1 MKIKNT
7 SGSPTPY
14 TLHPLTLV
22 SKLRRVLRGDVKV
35 NTVARE
41 VLRRS
46 RVALQQR
53 HERASLNQLDKRR
66 ARLNRDFAKLSTSA
80 LLSHFRERSTPKFL
94 PGFDAH
100 SIEVAEMQRSVFPVE
115 TAQLIQSAQR
125 IVDEHRWTLLGY
137 DERDFGD
144 PIEWRR
150 DIVSGEVWPLDYHVD
165 VNLARE
171 GSDVRVL
178 WELNRLSHLIT
189 LGRAY
194 TLTHDE
200 QLAETFFRHLES
212 WCVQNPVGRGPNWAC
227 AMEVAL
233 RSMNLLAAFQLF
245 RSSPSLDDARLLQI
259 LAMFD
264 AHGAH
269 IRRNSEFSYIATS
282 NHYLSDVVGLF
293 WLGTMLPELKDAKQ
307 WREFGRRE
315 MLREMEIQ
323 ILDDG
328 ADFEASTGYHRFV
341 LELFLYSFILSS
353 ANDAEIPER
362 YWRKLHAMLRYLR
375 AYLRPDRRAPLIGD
389 TDSGQVIPIVKRS
402 ADDHAY
408 VLAVGAS
415 FLKDSRF
422 KLNEGGEITEELLW
436 TLGPGGVRDY
446 QSLPADRGAGTSVA
460 FADAG
465 TYVMRDGNLYL
476 LFNTSGNGV
485 KGRGSHGH
493 NDLLSMEVSACG
505 TSFIVDPGT
514 YVYRTD
520 LEERNRFR
528 STAYHS
534 TVQVDDVE
542 QNTINRDLPFVVGNE
557 AQPRVI
563 GCEINAVR
571 DLIIAE
577 HDGYSRLNQ
586 PILHRRSVEFDK
598 RGRFWLIE
606 DALLGAGEHVFNF
619 RFHLASDVEATISA
633 NGIVTVTSGETAA
646 RLLIVPLDVNQLPE
660 LEPRWTSRDY
670 GAKMASISV
679 CWTVRAPA
687 PLNQRWAL
695 VPVCANENEVERLEI
710 VGKSRRAAKCL

>member
-1 MKIKNT
+1 MTDEEKKDASYFI
-7 SGSPTPY
+7 P
-14 TLHPLTLV
+14 HPSSLIR
-22 SKLRRVLRGDVKV
+22 KFRRVLRGDVKV

-41 VLRRS
+41 VVRRG

-53 HERASLNQLDKRR
+53 HERASLNQLDKCP
-66 ARLNRDFAKLSTSA
+66 ARLTRDFGRLSTSA
-80 LLSHFRERSTPKFL
+80 LLDHFRKRSTPKFL
-94 PGFDAH
+94 PGFDAQAIEIAELQH
-100 SIEVAEMQRSVFPVE
+100 SLFPLE
-115 TAQLIQSAQR
+115 TSNLIASAQR
-125 IVDEHRWTLLGY
+125 IVHEHRWPLLGY

-150 DIVSGEVWPLDYHVD
+150 DIVSGEIWPLDYHVD
-165 VNLARE
+165 VNLARD

-194 TLTHDE
+194 TLRQDE
-200 QLAETFFRHLES
+200 QLAETFFGHLES
-212 WCVQNPVGRGPNWAC
+212 WRIQNPVGRGPNWAC

-233 RSMNLLAAFQLF
+233 RAMNLLAAFQLF
-245 RSSPSLDDARLLQI
+245 RSSPSLDDAHLLQM

-293 WLGTMLPELKDAKQ
+293 WLGTMLPELKAARQ

-353 ANDAEIPER
+353 ANGAEISER
-362 YWRKLHAMLRYLR
+362 YWRKLHAMLTYLR
-375 AYLRPDRRAPLIGD
+375 SYLRPDGRAPLIGD
-389 TDSGQVIPIVKRS
+389 TDSGQVMPIVKRD

-415 FLKDSRF
+415 FLQDSRF
-422 KLNEGGEITEELLW
+422 KLEEDGAIAEELLW
-436 TLGPGGVRDY
+436 TLGAEGVRKY
-446 QSLPADRGAGTSVA
+446 QTLPANRDAETSVA
-460 FADAG
+460 FVDAG
-465 TYVMRDGNLYL
+465 TYVMRQDDLYL
-476 LFNTSGNGV
+476 FFNASGNGV

-493 NDLLSMEVSACG
+493 NDVLSIEVSACG

-520 LEERNRFR
+520 LDERNRFR

-534 TVQVDDVE
+534 TVKVDGVE
-542 QNTINRDLPFVVGNE
+542 QNTINRDLPFVIGDE
-557 AQPRVI
+557 AHPRVLR
-563 GCEINAVR
+563 CEMSAER
-571 DLIIAE
+571 DLVIAE
-577 HDGYSRLNQ
+577 HDGYARLNQ
-586 PILHRRSVEFDK
+586 PIKHRRTVKFEK
-598 RGRFWLIE
+598 QLRFWIIE
-606 DALLGAGEHVFNF
+606 DELLGAGGHVFRF
-619 RFHLASDVEATISA
+619 RFHLASNVDASESE
-633 NGIVTVTSGETAA
+633 NGIVTVISRNTGA
-646 RLLIVPLDVNQLPE
+646 RLLIVPLVIKALPE
-660 LEPRWTSRDY
+660 MEPRWTSRDY
-670 GAKMASISV
+670 GAKMASVSA
-679 CWTVRAPA
+679 CWTLHATA
-687 PLNQRWAL
+687 PLMQRWAL
-695 VPVCANENEVERLEI
+695 VPVCANENEAERIKLIE
-710 VGKSRRAAKCL
+710 G

>member
-1 MKIKNT
+1 MTDEEKKDDSYFI
-7 SGSPTPY
+7 P
-14 TLHPLTLV
+14 HPSSLIR
-22 SKLRRVLRGDVKV
+22 KFRRVLRGDVKV

-41 VLRRS
+41 VLRRGL
-46 RVALQQR
+46 VTLQQK
-53 HERASLNQLDKRR
+53 HERASLNQLDKRP
-66 ARLNRDFAKLSTSA
+66 ARLNRDFAKLTTAA
-80 LLSHFRERSTPKFL
+80 LLDHFRERSTPKFL
-94 PGFDAH
+94 PGFDVP
-100 SIEVAEMQRSVFPVE
+100 SIEVADLQRSVFPVE
-115 TAQLIQSAQR
+115 TARLIESAQR
-125 IVDEHRWTLLGY
+125 IVHEHRWTLLGY

-150 DIVSGEVWPLDYHVD
+150 DIVSGELWPLEYHVD

-178 WELNRLSHLIT
+178 WELNRLSHLIM

-194 TLTHDE
+194 TLTQDE
-200 QLAETFFRHLES
+200 QLAETFFEHLES
-212 WCVQNPVGRGPNWAC
+212 WRCQNPVGQGPNWAC

-245 RSSPSLDDARLLQI
+245 RSSPSLNDARLLQ
-259 LAMFD
+259 LLVMFE

-269 IRRNSEFSYIATS
+269 IRRNSEFSYLATS
-282 NHYLSDVVGLF
+282 NHYLSDVVGLY
-293 WLGTMLPELKDAKQ
+293 WLGTMLPELKAAKQ

-315 MLREMEIQ
+315 MLREMDTQ

-353 ANDAEIPER
+353 ANDGEIPER
-362 YWRKLHAMLRYLR
+362 YWRKLHAMLNYLH
-375 AYLRPDRRAPLIGD
+375 AYLRPDGRAPLIGD
-389 TDSGQVIPIVKRS
+389 TDSGQVIPIVKRD

-408 VLAVGAS
+408 VLIVGAS
-415 FLKDSRF
+415 FLKDSQF
-422 KLNEGGEITEELLW
+422 KKKWNSAITEELLW
-436 TLGPGGVRDY
+436 ILGAQGVQEY
-446 QSLPADRGAGTSVA
+446 QALPATRDADTSTA
-460 FADAG
+460 FVDAG
-465 TYVMRDGNLYL
+465 TYLMRDSDLYL

-493 NDLLSMEVSACG
+493 NDLLSIEVSACG

-542 QNTINRDLPFVVGNE
+542 QNTINRDLPFVVGDE
-557 AQPRVI
+557 AHTHVLACEMNAERDLVI
-563 GCEINAVR
+563 G
-571 DLIIAE
+571 E
-577 HDGYSRLNQ
+577 HDGYARLNQ
-586 PILHRRSVEFDK
+586 PVTHRRSVEFNK
-598 RGRFWLIE
+598 RGRFWVIE
-606 DALLGAGEHVFNF
+606 DALLGAGEHVFDF
-619 RFHLASDVEATISA
+619 RFHLANDVEASVSSK
-633 NGIVTVTSGETAA
+633 GIVTVTSGETAA

-670 GAKMASISV
+670 GAKMASVSV
-679 CWTVRAPA
+679 FWTLRASA
-687 PLNQRWAL
+687 PLYRRWAI
-695 VPVCANENEVERLEI
+695 VPVCANEDETERTNLIEALRI
-710 VGKSRRAAKCL
+710 SERSY